1 MRSRYEVWLNNIALS
16 SLDPKI
22 LILDIR
28 YATPP
33 ITNSGYTLA
42 GRHGSYL
49 YRRYAEKSSVN
60 VQFAIRA
67 YDTAERQA
75 VCAEVAKW
83 AKNGGLL
90 QCSDRLGQRLRCIC
104 EAFPAINGVLSWTD
118 TLQMTFTAF
127 NLPFWEEELEKTL
140 TLTGTS
146 ASGTLYV
153 PGSVDGA
160 LIEASIKA
168 NAALSSVN
176 LTANGKT
183 LSLTGLSVASG
194 QTINITYDN
203 ALIQS
208 IKVGSTSLLNKR
220 TGADD
225 LVAKCGENNALSMSA
240 DASVNATFKVRG
252 LWL

>member
-16 SLDPKI
+16 SIDPKI

-28 YATPP
+28 YMTPP
-33 ITNSGYTLA
+33 VTNSGYTLA

-49 YRRYAEKSSVN
+49 YRRYVEKASVG

-67 YDTAERQA
+67 YNTAERQA

-83 AKNGGLL
+83 AKKGGVL
-90 QCSDRLGQRLRCIC
+90 QSSDRPGQRLRCVC
-104 EAFPAINGVLSWTD
+104 ESFPAVSSVLGWTD
-118 TLQMTFTAF
+118 TLQMVFTAF
-127 NLPFWEEELEKTL
+127 SLPFWEEELEKTL

-146 ASGTLYV
+146 ASGSLYV
-153 PGSVDGA
+153 PGNIDGA
-160 LIEASIKA
+160 LIGASIKA

-183 LSLTGLSVASG
+183 LSLTGLSVSSG
-194 QTINITYDN
+194 QIINITYDD

-240 DASVNATFKVRG
+240 SASVGATFKVRG